1 MAQPEHHAH
10 AAIRCFMQALSFDGD
25 KKFMP
30 IKIRQMAML
39 TCGAVL
45 VDILPSYKITKLS
58 EVQMKEKVKKDLKIL
73 RQYEQGITRVFT
85 WLRPGATKWPFFFN
99 RLKFFRIIGS
109 VSKIFDEIGIFSET
123 LSKSW
128 PIKIYKE
135 NS

>member
-85 WLRPGATKWPFFFN
+85 APPSGKFSPSIEFLLRF
-99 RLKFFRIIGS
+99 IGS
-109 VSKIFDEIGIFSET
+109 LSKIFDEIGIFSET

-128 PIKIYKE
+128 PIKIHKE

>member
-73 RQYEQGITRVFT
+73 RQYEQGITT
-85 WLRPGATKWPFFFN
+85 
-99 RLKFFRIIGS
+99 
-109 VSKIFDEIGIFSET
+109 VSI
-123 LSKSW
+123 W
-128 PIKIYKE
+128 RHQVV
-135 NS
+135 N

>member
-1 MAQPEHHAH
+1 
-10 AAIRCFMQALSFDGD
+10 
-25 KKFMP
+25 
-30 IKIRQMAML
+30 MAML

-73 RQYEQGITRVFT
+73 RQYEQGITRAST
-85 WLRPGATKWPFFFN
+85 WRHQVV
-99 RLKFFRIIGS
+99 KFPRSIEILFRFIGPL
-109 VSKIFDEIGIFSET
+109 SKIFDEIGIFSET

-128 PIKIYKE
+128 SIKIHEE